1 MRVEI
6 TEPIMTAI
14 PPPNT
19 VANSLLGMLSMSA
32 LTVEIKFDADAM
44 LEISNGIPKSIG
56 SMWMFEGIRD
66 CVTMCILVLMLLL
79 LGAKADVGD
88 KRDAI
93 IKIVDVDIDVDDG
106 NDFIF

>member
-1 MRVEI
+1 
-6 TEPIMTAI
+6 
-14 PPPNT
+14 
-19 VANSLLGMLSMSA
+19 MSA

-44 LEISNGIPKSIG
+44 LEISNGIPKSVG

-66 CVTMCILVLMLLL
+66 CVTICILVLMLLL
-79 LGAKADVGD
+79 LGAKAFVGD

-106 NDFIF
+106 NDFIFEC

>member
-1 MRVEI
+1 
-6 TEPIMTAI
+6 
-14 PPPNT
+14 
-19 VANSLLGMLSMSA
+19 MSA

-56 SMWMFEGIRD
+56 SMWMFEEIRD

-93 IKIVDVDIDVDDG
+93 IKIVDVDIDIDVDDE
-106 NDFIF
+106 NDFIFEC